1 MAEASKFKLYNVIVR
16 LGGSRYNEVRKSNVT
31 APEVMLFGSIHG
43 SDSIVDPTPTGKFA
57 KTKNDPGDSECKKY
71 HSRTQKEERGRLMHI
86 FEGND
91 ATKRGF
97 VQRVFGPATVPL
109 PYELDGDYEPAE
121 QVPVQIIPP
130 GVDVE
135 PGAALVA

>member
-1 MAEASKFKLYNVIVR
+1 MAEANNFKLYNVVVR
-16 LGGSRYNEVRKSNVT
+16 LGGSRYNEVRKNDVT
-31 APEVMLFGSIHG
+31 APEIMLYGSIHG

-57 KTKNDPGDSECKKY
+57 KVGKKL
-71 HSRTQKEERGRLMHI
+71 RTQKEERGRLMHI
-86 FEGND
+86 FESND

-97 VQRVFGPATVPL
+97 VQRVFGPSTVPL
-109 PYELDGDYEPAE
+109 PHELDGDYEPTE